1 MAGMLAIGSASI
13 AEMFSLRRGPFPRR
27 NNAERSGHAGPE
39 QAGIDRIAD
48 HEEAAERQ
56 RQAADPHHPAGAD
69 AFLEAGLGLR
79 QRRGYWSRTA
89 SGLSWRGSFC
99 GRRGGWCV
107 RNGGRFF
114 DRNGWRGGCEGL
126 IEFLKRCEWR
136 RYSSRLQSRRFDRV
150 QPGTQRARLVER
162 LAREEERDDGN
173 RERKEVHDRIEVRRQ
188 IEHRASQAIGPM
200 SRAYRVKNPSPAVR

>member
-79 QRRGYWSRTA
+79 QRRGYWSRAA

-114 DRNGWRGGCEGL
+114 DRNGWRGDCEGL
-126 IEFLKRCEWR
+126 IEFLKR
-136 RYSSRLQSRRFDRV
+136 YSSRLQSRRLDRV